1 MIELPDWVSAYVG
14 LPFKEGGRHRDGL
27 DCYGLLRLVIN
38 ERFGGT
44 VPEYEGI
51 AYRPGEDRGLLAALM
66 DERIRLW
73 RPIANGTKAGWSIAI
88 PSEFSTAFD
97 VRLDQVL
104 EEPTVYLA
112 LTGDAGTLRLIW
124 SPEDSAFALEDDHGQ
139 RVSGIAAR
147 LRFLS
152 AD

>member
-1 MIELPDWVSAYVG
+1 MSSIIRQIGAAELPDWTGTYIG

-38 ERFGGT
+38 ERFAGA

-73 RPIANGTKAGWSIAI
+73 RPIAKGDEQPGDGVLLRVMGRPIHVGVVVAPGFMLHVEQNCDS
-88 PSEFSTAFD
+88 
-97 VRLDQVL
+97 VL
-104 EEPTVYLA
+104 ERFT
-112 LTGDAGTLRLIW
+112 AGSRW
-124 SPEDSAFALEDDHGQ
+124 ER
-139 RVSGIAAR
+139 RVLGFYRHAA
-147 LRFLS
+147 
-152 AD
+152 